1 MQQKAK
7 GKVKETEPTRS
18 QVFLFPVR
26 KRGRRKKWEWFSNT
40 ERQMEDYVLYKEQT
54 HDWALEGPQGRFP
67 PDPFKDST
75 VQYLER
81 FCPHEA
87 RDHV

>member
-1 MQQKAK
+1 
-7 GKVKETEPTRS
+7 
-18 QVFLFPVR
+18 
-26 KRGRRKKWEWFSNT
+26 
-40 ERQMEDYVLYKEQT
+40 MEDYVPYKEQT